1 MRIPLFSWLFLILI
15 YYVSL
20 SFHVFVVSSQCPSDQ
35 QSLLLQLKNSLKFDS
50 AKSNK
55 LKQWKNGSDYCSW
68 EGVSCKE
75 DGCVSHL
82 DLSSESISGGLN
94 NSNALFDLQY
104 IENLNLAYNNFNNTQ
119 IPSKFDKL
127 TNLSYLNLSNAGFV
141 GQIPIEISLLTRL
154 VKSPHLWVIISN
166 IYNSLKIP
174 NLRMV
179 FHNLTELTELYLD
192 DVDISAQGAQWCEAI
207 SSSLPNLRVLSM
219 SGTNLS
225 GPIDQSLAKIQS
237 LSVIRL
243 DFNYISGPIPAFFAN
258 FSNLTVLS
266 LDFNSISAPIPGF
279 FANFSKLSSLSLKYC
294 QLQGTFPKEIFQV
307 PTLQNIDLSHNL
319 DLDGSLPEFPK
330 NGSLRSLILR
340 WTNFSGFLPN
350 SIGNLKMLST
360 IDISGCSFTGSIPKS
375 MENLTE
381 LVSLY
386 MPSQRFQGPIDF
398 IHWENLVNLVHL
410 QLEFNRLNGSI
421 LSSIFSSPLLKELLL
436 SHNQFSGQLR
446 EFHNVSS
453 NLITLDLSFNNLE
466 GPIPVSILSFR
477 GLYTLD
483 LSSNNFTR
491 FPFNDP
497 QQLRNLSTID
507 LSHNSLLVLYNGS
520 SSSSSSFPQI
530 QDMNLAS
537 NKLRTFPNFLR
548 NHIYLERLDLSENQ
562 IQGMVPNWIWGI
574 SSLSQLNL
582 SSNSF
587 STLEGPLPKYSSVSV
602 LDLHSNQLQGQIP
615 FFSPSARYLDYSKN
629 RFSSSIP
636 TDIGDFLAS
645 TVFLSLSSNNL
656 HGVIPVSICNASYE
670 VLDMSNNSLSGMVN
684 PQCLAEMKSLRVLI
698 LRKNNLTGTL
708 SNRFTGYCGLRA
720 LDLGRNQI
728 EGQLPKSLAS
738 CTNLEILNLGNNQI
752 MDTFPCFLKNIST
765 LRVLALRSNRFYG
778 GIGCSKTNGTW
789 QMLQIVDLAHNNFNG
804 EIPERSLTTWQ
815 AMMADEDGSQPK
827 SDVLSSE
834 GGQYTGAVYS
844 FKDAI
849 TVTSK
854 GSEMDLVKI
863 LTIFTLID
871 FSDNKFNGS
880 IREEMGVLKSLYI
893 LNLSSNAIT
902 GEIPS
907 SLGNMRQLESLDL
920 SQNKLSGHIPQQLT
934 KLTFLAFLNLSNNQL
949 GGMIPTSNQ
958 FSTFPPSSFTGNK
971 GLWGP
976 PLTVDNKTGL
986 PPPPTRNGSLPD
998 SGSGHNEIDW
1008 NLISIE
1014 IGFTFGCAIA
1024 IGSLVFCKRWSKL
1037 DSHKWY
1043 YKAMYNILLKIV
1055 PQLEER
1061 LGNHRRHVHINQ
1073 RWRR

>member
-1 MRIPLFSWLFLILI
+1 MKALLQYFFLFFITAICVNIIPAVRGQCIKNQQ
-15 YYVSL
+15 L
-20 SFHVFVVSSQCPSDQ
+20 S
-35 QSLLLQLKNSLKFDS
+35 LLQLKKSLTFYNDSTGYSPVSSTKVISWNSSRDC
-50 AKSNK
+50 
-55 LKQWKNGSDYCSW
+55 CSW
-68 EGVSCKE
+68 VGVTCSTS
-75 DGCVSHL
+75 GNVVGL
-82 DLSSESISGGLN
+82 DISSECITGGID
-94 NSNALFDLQY
+94 NSSSLFDLEHLQT
-104 IENLNLAYNNFNNTQ
+104 LNMANNKLGSVDHS
-119 IPSKFDKL
+119 IPSAIGKL
-127 TNLSYLNLSNAGFV
+127 TDLRYLNLSKTDYS
-141 GQIPIEISLLTRL
+141 GQIPIEISSLTKL
-154 VKSPHLWVIISN
+154 VVLDISN

-174 NLRMV
+174 NLGML
-179 FHNLTELTELYLD
+179 FQNLTELTELYLD

-219 SGTNLS
+219 SGTSLS
-225 GPIDQSLAKIQS
+225 GPIDQSLAKLQS

-243 DFNYISGPIPAFFAN
+243 DFNDISGPIPAFFAN

-266 LDFNSISAPIPGF
+266 LDFNSISAPIPEF

-330 NGSLRSLILR
+330 NGSLRSLVLR
-340 WTNFSGFLPN
+340 WTKFSGFLPN

-360 IDISGCSFTGSIPKS
+360 IDLSGCSFTGSIPKS

-381 LVSLY
+381 LASLY
-386 MPSQRFQGPIDF
+386 MPSQRFHGPIDF

-410 QLEFNRLNGSI
+410 QLEFNHLNGSI
-421 LSSIFSSPLLKELLL
+421 PSSIFSSPLLKELLL
-436 SHNQFSGQLR
+436 SHNQFSGQLH

-477 GLYTLD
+477 GLYTLY

-491 FPFNDP
+491 FPFNGP

-520 SSSSSSFPQI
+520 ISSSSSFPQI

-602 LDLHSNQLQGQIP
+602 LDLHSNQLQGQVP

-629 RFSSSIP
+629 RFSSSLP

-656 HGVIPVSICNASYE
+656 HGLIPVSICNASYE
-670 VLDMSNNSLSGMVN
+670 VLDMSNNSLSGTV
-684 PQCLAEMKSLRVLI
+684 PQCLTEMKSLRVLI
-698 LRKNNLTGTL
+698 LRKNNLNGTL

-728 EGQLPKSLAS
+728 KGQLPKSLAS

-778 GIGCSKTNGTW
+778 DIGCSKTNGTW
-789 QMLQIVDLAHNNFNG
+789 QMLQIIDLAHNNFNG

-815 AMMADEDGSQPK
+815 AMMADEDGSRPIAK
-827 SDVLSSE
+827 SNVLSSE

-871 FSDNKFNGS
+871 FSYNKFNGS
-880 IREEMGVLKSLYI
+880 IPEEMGVLKSLYI

-986 PPPPTRNGSLPD
+986 RPPPTRNGSLPD

-1008 NLISIE
+1008 DLISIE

-1024 IGSLVFCKRWSKL
+1024 IGSLVFCKRWSK
-1037 DSHKWY
+1037 WY
-1043 YKAMYNILLKIV
+1043 YRAMYSILVKIF

-1073 RWRR
+1073 RWGR

>member
-1 MRIPLFSWLFLILI
+1 MKTLLQYFFLFFITAICVNIIPA
-15 YYVSL
+15 V
-20 SFHVFVVSSQCPSDQ
+20 HSQCIKNQ
-35 QSLLLQLKNSLKFDS
+35 QLSLLQLKKSLTFYNDSSGYSPLSSTKVISWNSSTDC
-50 AKSNK
+50 
-55 LKQWKNGSDYCSW
+55 CSW
-68 EGVSCKE
+68 VGVTCSTS
-75 DGCVSHL
+75 GHVVGL
-82 DLSSESISGGLN
+82 DISSECITGGID
-94 NSNALFDLQY
+94 NSSSLFDLQHLQ
-104 IENLNLAYNNFNNTQ
+104 ILNLANNKLGSVDHS
-119 IPSKFDKL
+119 IPSAIGKL
-127 TNLSYLNLSNAGFV
+127 TDLRYLNLSKTDYS
-141 GQIPIEISLLTRL
+141 GQIPIEISRL
-154 VKSPHLWVIISN
+154 KKLVVLDISN

-174 NLRMV
+174 NLRML

-279 FANFSKLSSLSLKYC
+279 FANYSKLSSLSLKYC
-294 QLQGTFPKEIFQV
+294 QLQGSFPKEIFQV

-319 DLDGSLPEFPK
+319 DLEGSLPEFPK

-360 IDISGCSFTGSIPKS
+360 IDLSGCSFTGSIPKS

-386 MPSQRFQGPIDF
+386 MPSQRLQGPVDF

-410 QLEFNRLNGSI
+410 QLEFNLLNGSI
-421 LSSIFSSPLLKELLL
+421 PSSIFSSPVLKELLL
-436 SHNQFSGQLR
+436 SHNQFSGQLH

-491 FPFNDP
+491 FPFNGP

-587 STLEGPLPKYSSVSV
+587 STLERPLPKNSSVSA

-629 RFSSSIP
+629 CFSSSIP

-656 HGVIPVSICNASYE
+656 HGLIPVSICNAGYE
-670 VLDMSNNSLSGMVN
+670 VLDMSNNSLSGMV
-684 PQCLAEMKSLRVLI
+684 PQCLTEMKSLRVLI
-698 LRKNNLTGTL
+698 LRKNNLNGTL

-728 EGQLPKSLAS
+728 KGQLPKSLAS

-752 MDTFPCFLKNIST
+752 IDTFPCFLKSIST
-765 LRVLALRSNRFYG
+765 LRVLVLRSNRFYG

-815 AMMADEDGSQPK
+815 AMTADEDGSRPK
-827 SDVLSSE
+827 SNVLSSE

-880 IREEMGVLKSLYI
+880 IPEEMGVLKSLYI

-971 GLWGP
+971 GLSGP
-976 PLTVDNKTGL
+976 PLDNKTGL
-986 PPPPTRNGSLPD
+986 PPPPPTRNGSLPD

-1008 NLISIE
+1008 DLISIE

-1024 IGSLVFCKRWSKL
+1024 IGSLVFCKRWSK
-1037 DSHKWY
+1037 WY
-1043 YKAMYNILLKIV
+1043 YRAMYSILVKIF